1 MAMKREQSFQQ
12 LQDSIDND
20 HIINSQNLQMI
31 SKDNDRY
38 NIKRS
43 LKVKNINDNKE
54 FARIYKT
61 RNDMLKANDE
71 NFKMNLVKKD

>member
-1 MAMKREQSFQQ
+1 
-12 LQDSIDND
+12 
-20 HIINSQNLQMI
+20 MI
-31 SKDNDRY
+31 SKDNYRY

>member
-1 MAMKREQSFQQ
+1 M
-12 LQDSIDND
+12 
-20 HIINSQNLQMI
+20 NSQNLQMI
-31 SKDNDRY
+31 SKDNYRY

>member
-1 MAMKREQSFQQ
+1 
-12 LQDSIDND
+12 
-20 HIINSQNLQMI
+20 MI

-61 RNDMLKANDE
+61 KNDLLKAKDE
-71 NFKMNLVKKD
+71 NFTMNLVKKD